1 MMQPAESVM
10 RQDATRGSGTTSTVR
25 RSLSQSEM
33 RAVAM
38 VVADV
43 FREQSLQMAFIERDD
58 VVQQIAPAAFDPTL
72 RHTIL
77 PGTFERGPHWAH
89 LQRSNGYGNLEPVL
103 RIPVEDQKPGGRFK
117 RKRFPQL
124 LDDPHARRMPGDV
137 EMQDATTIVAD
148 DEEAVQRPES
158 DRWNREEVHRG
169 DSFPVVPQKRKP
181 ALGWLRVPRR
191 SFHPTGDRS
200 LGKIETEHEKLPMN
214 AWCAPGRVLGHHT
227 EHEIPYLF
235 GNPPP
240 AGHSPRPGDHTP
252 IKRGDPDLCHRTTVS
267 GPTRIRV
274 CFHPRA
280 KTQKNLSKA
289 KSLGLGCLRFSAAS
303 CWRRTCPSSEAGW
316 HGEKQGG
323 EKGKHSF
330 GSLHAAALQIQLF
343 QRERTF

>member
-1 MMQPAESVM
+1 M

-25 RSLSQSEM
+25 LSLPQSEM
-33 RAVAM
+33 RAVVM

-43 FREQSLQMAFIERDD
+43 FREQSLQMAFIELDD
-58 VVQQIAPAAFDPTL
+58 VVQLIAPAAFDPTL

-124 LDDPHARRMPGDV
+124 LDDPHARWMPGDV

-158 DRWNREEVHRG
+158 DRWDHEEVHRG

-200 LGKIETEHEKLPMN
+200 LGKIKTEHEKLTVYPRRS
-214 AWCAPGRVLGHHT
+214 PGWVLK
-227 EHEIPYLF
+227 
-235 GNPPP
+235 N
-240 AGHSPRPGDHTP
+240 HSEDQLPNFFRRLPSSNPRPDSGDQPP
-252 IKRGDPDLCHRTTVS
+252 IQTEAGPVPADYRFWSDNDEGLLPTGPDSPSNYPEEFIEEAEDRPWTAPLQHSELLPEREILQDEMPTTTKRASKRSEPEKNQIEH
-267 GPTRIRV
+267 GPELYQNRGRIR
-274 CFHPRA
+274 
-280 KTQKNLSKA
+280 Q
-289 KSLGLGCLRFSAAS
+289 
-303 CWRRTCPSSEAGW
+303 
-316 HGEKQGG
+316 
-323 EKGKHSF
+323 
-330 GSLHAAALQIQLF
+330 
-343 QRERTF
+343 